1 MMTENTKREHKKKI
15 LAISSPGGHWTQLL
29 RLRPAFEDSEVIYAT
44 TKAGSKHQIEGHRFY
59 KLPDANKD
67 KKFKVILLALH
78 VLYVL
83 LKERPDVIISTG
95 AAHGYLAL
103 RLGKYLG
110 AKTIWLESIANAQ
123 NYSLSTKMVRKY
135 ADLLLTQWPHMAQ
148 EDGPHYKGGV
158 L

>member
-1 MMTENTKREHKKKI
+1 MTKNIKRKHKKKV

-44 TKAGSKHQIEGHRFY
+44 TQAGSKHKVKGHRFY

-67 KKFKVILLALH
+67 KKFKIIVLALNI
-78 VLYVL
+78 LYVL

-103 RLGKYLG
+103 LLGKYLG

-123 NYSLSTKMVRKY
+123 DYSLSTQLVRSY
-135 ADLLLTQWPHMAQ
+135 ADLLLTQWPHM
-148 EDGPHYKGGV
+148 EKDDGPYYKGSV